1 MLISPEYA
9 KLNEQLHHTR
19 PDYGTSGR
27 QWAAK
32 VAGLA
37 RQVQAASIL
46 DYGCGKQTLA
56 AALPGLQ
63 VVGYDPAVPGLDA
76 PPQPADL
83 VVCTDV
89 LEHVEP
95 EHIDEVLDDLCRV
108 TQKAAFVTVATRPAI
123 KTLADGR
130 NAHLTVQ
137 PLAWWRSSF
146 ESRFDI
152 VEVHELEGY
161 EFSLVLKALHAD
173 VEIQAEAAPAPPPAP
188 APAAAA
194 AGQASPQP
202 AAQGVVKYKGHRLLF
217 ATPNRMTAWRV
228 QSLFDKE
235 PDTIRW
241 IEGMAPGSVLV
252 DVGAN
257 VGMYTVLA
265 AVTRQ
270 IKVHAFE
277 PESQNYALLNQNIAA
292 NQLSEQVAAYP
303 LALSDTMAASRLYL
317 SDFSAG
323 GSCHSFGE
331 DVGFDLQPRGH
342 AFAQGSFSVTLDQLV
357 KSGAVPVPD
366 YIKLDVDGFE
376 HKVIEGAR
384 ETLANPK
391 VKEILVELNTHL
403 PEHNAVIERLHA
415 LGFGHDAQQAQ
426 GALRKSGA
434 FEGVGEFIFRR
445 GVASSERPTFGRSVN
460 IVPPRSEQGW
470 RVLKHVLDR
479 VAHAELVNDPFPY
492 LVVDE
497 VFPPDYYA
505 QMLEHFPTADS
516 LVPLG
521 QSGRVPSNA
530 YKERHVVLFND
541 EDFTRLPPAQ
551 QAFWAAMAAWMYSD
565 PFVNAFVTRFAEAL
579 QPRLA
584 KILAAEGAL
593 RTRGDALL
601 VEDHTRYAIGPH
613 TDAPHRLVSFL
624 FYLPEDGSNRD
635 LGTSI
640 YRAKDPD
647 FVCWGGPH
655 HTFEPFERVRTVEF
669 LPNRLLAFP
678 KTERSF
684 HGVEAITRSDV
695 RRRLLINN
703 IRLLNSVTH

>member
-1 MLISPEYA
+1 MLISADYA
-9 KLNEQLHHTR
+9 KLNEQLHQSR
-19 PDYGTSGR
+19 PDYGTSGK

-32 VAGLA
+32 VARLA
-37 RQVQAASIL
+37 RQVGATSIL
-46 DYGCGKQTLA
+46 DYGCGKQTLK
-56 AALPGLQ
+56 AALPDWR
-63 VVGYDPAVPGLDA
+63 VIGYDPAVPGLDT
-76 PPQPADL
+76 PPHPADL

-95 EHIDEVLDDLCRV
+95 EHIDAVLDDLCRLA
-108 TQKAAFVTVATRPAI
+108 QKAAFVTVATRPAV

-137 PLAWWRSSF
+137 PLAWWRTSF
-146 ESRFDI
+146 ETRFDI
-152 VEVHELEGY
+152 VEVRELEGY

-173 VEIQAEAAPAPPPAP
+173 VEITPEPTEPTKS
-188 APAAAA
+188 AAAA
-194 AGQASPQP
+194 PPQGQSS
-202 AAQGVVKYKGHRLLF
+202 AAMGVIKHNGHRLVF
-217 ATPNRMTAWRV
+217 ATPNRMTTWRV
-228 QSLFDKE
+228 QSLFEKE

-241 IEGMAPGSVLV
+241 IDGMAPGSVLV
-252 DVGAN
+252 DIGAN

-265 AVTRQ
+265 AVTKQ

-303 LALSDTMAASRLYL
+303 LALSDEMAANRLYL
-317 SDFSAG
+317 SEFSAG

-331 DVGFDLQPRGH
+331 DVGFDLKPRGH

-384 ETLANPK
+384 ETIANPK

-415 LGFGHDAQQAQ
+415 LGFSHDDSQVQ
-426 GALRKSGA
+426 GALRKSGV
-434 FEGVGEFIFRR
+434 FQGVGEFIFRR
-445 GVASSERPTFGRSVN
+445 GQAASAQKVNFDRSFT
-460 IVPPRSEQGW
+460 IVPPRSAEGW
-470 RVLKHVLDR
+470 HVLQHVLDR
-479 VAHAELVNDPFPY
+479 VARAELVTDPFPY
-492 LVVDE
+492 IVVDD
-497 VFPPDYYA
+497 VFPSDYYT
-505 QMLEHFPTADS
+505 QMLASFPTAES

-521 QSGRVPSNA
+521 QSGRVPSSA
-530 YKERHVVLFND
+530 YKERHVVLFK
-541 EDFTRLPPAQ
+541 EDDFARLQPEQ
-551 QAFWAAMAAWMYSD
+551 RAFWDAMAGWMYSD
-565 PFVNAFVTRFAEAL
+565 PFINAFVTKFAAAL

-584 KILAAEGAL
+584 KILAADGAL
-593 RTRGDALL
+593 KSRGDALL

-624 FYLPEDGSNRD
+624 FYLPENDSMKD

-655 HTFEPFERVRTVEF
+655 HPFEPFERVRTIDF
-669 LPNRLLAFP
+669 LPNRLVAFP

-684 HGVEAITRSDV
+684 HGVEAITREDV

>member
-1 MLISPEYA
+1 MLISREYA
-9 KLNEQLHHTR
+9 DLNTQLHQSR

-27 QWAAK
+27 QWASK
-32 VAGLA
+32 VADLA
-37 RQVQAASIL
+37 GQVGAATIL

-56 AALPGLQ
+56 AALPGLR
-63 VVGYDPAVPGLDA
+63 VIGYDPAVPGLDA
-76 PPQPADL
+76 PPVPADL

-95 EHIDEVLDDLCRV
+95 SFIDGVLDDLCRV
-108 TQKAAFVTVATRPAI
+108 TSKAAFVTVATRPAV

-137 PLAWWRSSF
+137 PLAWWRASF

-152 VEVHELEGY
+152 VEVRELEGF

-173 VEIQAEAAPAPPPAP
+173 IELIPSAPAS
-188 APAAAA
+188 PAADPSTSRAT
-194 AGQASPQP
+194 
-202 AAQGVVKYKGHRLLF
+202 AQDADRATGILKYKSHRLIF
-217 ATPNRMTAWRV
+217 NTPNKMTNWRV

-241 IEGMAPGSVLV
+241 IEAMTPGSVLV

-257 VGMYTVLA
+257 VGMYTVFS

-270 IKVHAFE
+270 VKVYAFE
-277 PESQNYALLNQNIAA
+277 PESQNYSLLNQNIASNA
-292 NQLSEQVAAYP
+292 LSDSVIAYP
-303 LALSDTMAASRLYL
+303 LALSDETGANRLYL
-317 SDFSAG
+317 SQFTAG

-331 DVGFDLQPRGH
+331 DVGFDLRPRGH
-342 AFAQGSFSVTLDQLV
+342 AFAQGSFCTTLDQLV
-357 KSGAVPVPD
+357 KNGTVPVPD

-384 ETLANPK
+384 ETLKNLK

-403 PEHNAVIERLHA
+403 PEHNAVIDRLSA
-415 LGFGHDAQQAQ
+415 LGFTHDPEQVK

-445 GVASSERPTFGRSVN
+445 GISTAASINFARTFT
-460 IVPPRSEQGW
+460 IVPPRTNDGW
-470 RVLKHVLDR
+470 HVLQHVLDR
-479 VAHAELVNDPFPY
+479 VARAELVSEPFPY
-492 LVVDE
+492 LVVDD
-497 VFPPDYYA
+497 VFPADYYA
-505 QMLEHFPTADS
+505 QLLANFPTSES
-516 LVPLG
+516 LLPLG
-521 QSGRVPSNA
+521 QSGRVPSDA
-530 YKERHVVLFND
+530 YKDRHVVLFND
-541 EDFTRLPPAQ
+541 DDFARLLPERRTFWESMAQ
-551 QAFWAAMAAWMYSD
+551 WMYSD
-565 PFVNAFVTRFAEAL
+565 PFVNAFVTKFAAAL
-579 QPRLA
+579 QPRLS
-584 KILAAEGAL
+584 KIMAAEGSI
-593 RTRGDALL
+593 RSRGDALL
-601 VEDHTRYAIGPH
+601 VADHTRYAIGPH

-624 FYLPEDGSNRD
+624 FYLPQDDSMRE

-640 YRAKDPD
+640 YRPKDPN

-655 HTFEPFERVRTVEF
+655 HPFEPFERVRTVDF
-669 LPNRLLAFP
+669 LPNRLVAFP

-684 HGVEAITRSDV
+684 HGVEAITRENVS
-695 RRRLLINN
+695 RHLLINN

>member
-9 KLNEQLHHTR
+9 KLNEQLHGSR

-37 RQVQAASIL
+37 RQVDARSIL

-56 AALPGLQ
+56 KALPELR
-63 VVGYDPAVPGLDA
+63 VSGYDPAVPGLDA
-76 PPQPADL
+76 PPAPADL

-95 EHIDEVLDDLCRV
+95 DFIEAVLDDLCRLA
-108 TQKAAFVTVATRPAI
+108 QKAAFVTVATRPAV

-130 NAHLTVQ
+130 NAHLTVK
-137 PLAWWRSSF
+137 PFSWWRQSF

-152 VEVHELEGY
+152 VEAHELEGF
-161 EFSLVLKALHAD
+161 EFSLVLRALHAD
-173 VEIQAEAAPAPPPAP
+173 VEIVPEAAPAPATAP
-188 APAAAA
+188 APAVQDD
-194 AGQASPQP
+194 GSASMS
-202 AAQGVVKYKGHRLLF
+202 VVKVKGHRLVF
-217 ATPNRMTAWRV
+217 ATPNRMTTWRV

-241 IEGMAPGSVLV
+241 IDGMAAGSVLV

-270 IKVHAFE
+270 VTVHAFE

-292 NQLSEQVAAYP
+292 NQLSDRVAAYP
-303 LALSDTMAASRLYL
+303 LALSDEMAASRLFL
-317 SDFSAG
+317 SQFTAG

-331 DVGFDLQPRGH
+331 DVGFDLKPRGH

-357 KSGAVPVPD
+357 KGGAVPVPD
-366 YIKLDVDGFE
+366 YIKIDVDGFE

-384 ETLANPK
+384 ETLANLK

-415 LGFGHDAQQAQ
+415 LGFAHDAAQAQ
-426 GALRKSGA
+426 GALRKAGA

-445 GVASSERPTFGRSVN
+445 GGPGTGQKVNFNRSFT
-460 IVPPRSEQGW
+460 IVPPRESEGW
-470 RVLKHVLDR
+470 RVLQHVLDR
-479 VAHAELVNDPFPY
+479 VARAELVTEPFPY
-492 LVVDE
+492 VVVDD
-497 VFPPDYYA
+497 VFPADYYA
-505 QMLEHFPTADS
+505 ELLAHFPTADS

-521 QSGRVPSNA
+521 QSGRVPSSA

-541 EDFTRLPPAQ
+541 EEFTRLQPAQ
-551 QAFWAAMAAWMYSD
+551 RAFWEAMAGWMYSD
-565 PFVNAFVTRFAEAL
+565 PFVNAFVTKFATAL
-579 QPRLA
+579 QPRLT
-584 KILAAEGAL
+584 KILAADGVL
-593 RTRGDALL
+593 RSRGDALL
-601 VEDHTRYAIGPH
+601 VEDHTKYAIGPH

-624 FYLPEDGSNRD
+624 FYLPEDDSMRD

-640 YRAKDPD
+640 YKAKDPN

-655 HTFEPFERVRTVEF
+655 HPFEPFERVCTIDFV
-669 LPNRLLAFP
+669 PNRLVAFP

-684 HGVEAITRSDV
+684 HGVEAITREDV
-695 RRRLLINN
+695 RRHLLINN

>member
-9 KLNEQLHHTR
+9 KLNEQLHGSR

-37 RQVQAASIL
+37 KQVNASTIL

-56 AALPGLQ
+56 KALPELR
-63 VVGYDPAVPGLDA
+63 VIGYDPAVPGLDA
-76 PPQPADL
+76 PPAPADL

-95 EHIDEVLDDLCRV
+95 DCIDAVLDDLCRLA
-108 TQKAAFVTVATRPAI
+108 QKAAFVTVATRPAV

-137 PLAWWRSSF
+137 PFSWWKQSF

-152 VEVHELEGY
+152 IEARELEGF
-161 EFSLVLKALHAD
+161 EFSLVLRALHAD
-173 VEIQAEAAPAPPPAP
+173 VEIVPEPEPTP
-188 APAAAA
+188 APAAATGPA
-194 AGQASPQP
+194 LADQDRPTRMSIVQLKGGQQL
-202 AAQGVVKYKGHRLLF
+202 RF
-217 ATPNRMTAWRV
+217 ATPNVLTTWRA
-228 QSLFDKE
+228 QSLFEKE

-241 IEGMAPGSVLV
+241 IADMVPGSVLV

-265 AVTRQ
+265 AVTKQ
-270 IKVHAFE
+270 VKVHAFE

-292 NQLSEQVAAYP
+292 NRLSDQVAAYP
-303 LALSDTMAASRLYL
+303 LALSNEVAARRLYL
-317 SDFSAG
+317 AEFGAG
-323 GSCHSFGE
+323 GSCHTFGE
-331 DVGFDLQPRGH
+331 DVGFDLKPRSH
-342 AFAQGSFSVTLDQLV
+342 AFAQGSFSVTLDQLI

-366 YIKLDVDGFE
+366 YIKIDVDGFE

-415 LGFGHDAQQAQ
+415 LGFTHDAAQAQ
-426 GALRKSGA
+426 GALRKSGD

-445 GVASSERPTFGRSVN
+445 GAAGAGQKVNFDRSFT
-460 IVPPRSEQGW
+460 IVPPREAEGW
-470 RVLKHVLDR
+470 RVLQHVLDR
-479 VAHAELVNDPFPY
+479 VARAELVTDPFPY
-492 LVVDE
+492 VVVDD
-497 VFPPDYYA
+497 VFPADYYA
-505 QMLEHFPTADS
+505 QLLAHFPTAES

-521 QSGRVPSNA
+521 QSGRVPSSA

-541 EDFTRLPPAQ
+541 EEFARLQPEQ
-551 QAFWAAMAAWMYSD
+551 RAFWEAMAGWMYSD
-565 PFVNAFVTRFAEAL
+565 PFVNAFVTKFAAAL

-584 KILAAEGAL
+584 KILAADGAL
-593 RTRGDALL
+593 RSRGDALL
-601 VEDHTRYAIGPH
+601 VEDHTKYAIGPH

-624 FYLPEDGSNRD
+624 FYLPEDDSMRD

-640 YRAKDPD
+640 YKAKDPD

-655 HTFEPFERVRTVEF
+655 HPFEPFERVRTIDF
-669 LPNRLLAFP
+669 LPNRLVAFP

-684 HGVEAITRSDV
+684 HGVEAITRENV
-695 RRRLLINN
+695 RRHLLINN
-703 IRLLNSVTH
+703 VRLLNSVTH